1 MAASIRYEDRL
12 DGISNYLQWKV
23 RLSAVLKENKIYS
36 YVSSVVAAPAADPV
50 ALDLHEVKEARAQR
64 IILDGVKDHLIPHLA
79 EKKTAKEM
87 WDALKN
93 LFEAKNENRKMALRA
108 KLHDTKMG
116 KEESVSS
123 YLTRVAQV
131 KDELAAVGEVT
142 SDSELVRIALNG
154 FTKDWEVFVKCV
166 VGREHLPDWSRLWDD
181 FTQEE
186 IRERSQSSDQ
196 KTDRAEEN
204 IALAAKSKKKGS
216 SGRDLSKVRCY
227 CCNQLGHL
235 ASQCPERKKKKKE
248 SEGPETAAT
257 AAIEDFASK
266 FDREFSL
273 VTLVSSVGSGG
284 FGGDVRWIV
293 DSGASNHMTGIWRVF
308 PDFTEIG
315 PGRQVVNEG
324 GMARA
329 VRGVGNVRFQLEF
342 GGLLEIDG
350 VLFVPGLSVNLL
362 SVSALQDVG
371 YCVLFKREHV
381 FIYREGVDPV
391 ELQLIG
397 NRVDRLYM
405 LRGQPMMYDSAS
417 DEEREE
423 APETAVAP
431 RYQSCIPR
439 EESESLLST
448 GRRLNQVDRTDAQ
461 DEVSSGFREVA
472 RRRSSSSSSV
482 QVLRMAPG
490 SEGAPTEHSVMG
502 PDDGDGS
509 EYIPR

>member
-1 MAASIRYEDRL
+1 
-12 DGISNYLQWKV
+12 
-23 RLSAVLKENKIYS
+23 
-36 YVSSVVAAPAADPV
+36 
-50 ALDLHEVKEARAQR
+50 
-64 IILDGVKDHLIPHLA
+64 VKDHLIPHLA

-93 LFEAKNENRKMALRA
+93 LFEAKNENQKMALKA

-131 KDELAAVGEVT
+131 KDELAAVGEVI

-196 KTDRAEEN
+196 KTDRADEN
-204 IALAAKSKKKGS
+204 VALVAKSKKKGS

-235 ASQCPERKKKKKE
+235 ASHCPERKKKKKE

-257 AAIEDFASK
+257 TTIEDFASK

-284 FGGDVRWIV
+284 FRGDVRWIV

-324 GMARA
+324 SMARV
-329 VRGVGNVRFQLEF
+329 VRGVGNVIFQLEF
-342 GGLLEIDG
+342 
-350 VLFVPGLSVNLL
+350 
-362 SVSALQDVG
+362 
-371 YCVLFKREHV
+371 
-381 FIYREGVDPV
+381 EGT
-391 ELQLIG
+391 L
-397 NRVDRLYM
+397 
-405 LRGQPMMYDSAS
+405 
-417 DEEREE
+417 
-423 APETAVAP
+423 
-431 RYQSCIPR
+431 
-439 EESESLLST
+439 
-448 GRRLNQVDRTDAQ
+448 
-461 DEVSSGFREVA
+461 
-472 RRRSSSSSSV
+472 
-482 QVLRMAPG
+482 
-490 SEGAPTEHSVMG
+490 
-502 PDDGDGS
+502 GD
-509 EYIPR
+509 

>member
-23 RLSAVLKENKIYS
+23 CLSIVLKENKIYS
-36 YVSSVVAAPAADPV
+36 YVSSVVVAPTTDPI
-50 ALDLHEVKEARAQR
+50 ALDLHEVKEAKSQR
-64 IILDGVKDHLIPHLA
+64 IIPDGVKDHLIPHLA

-93 LFEAKNENRKMALRA
+93 LFEVKNENRKMALKA

-123 YLTRVAQV
+123 YLTQVAQV
-131 KDELAAVGEVT
+131 KDELAVVGEVT
-142 SDSELVRIALNG
+142 SDFELVRIALNG

-166 VGREHLPDWSRLWDD
+166 VGREHPPDWSRLWDD

-186 IRERSQSSDQ
+186 IQEISQSSDQ
-196 KTDRAEEN
+196 KTERVDEN
-204 IALAAKSKKKGS
+204 VALMEKSKKKGG
-216 SGRDLSKVRCY
+216 SGRDLSKVRCF
-227 CCNQLGHL
+227 CCNKLGHL
-235 ASQCPERKKKKKE
+235 ASQCLERKKKKKKE
-248 SEGPETAAT
+248 SEEPKTAAI

-273 VTLVSSVGSGG
+273 VTLVFSVDSGG
-284 FGGDVRWIV
+284 FGGDVRWVV

-315 PGRQVVNEG
+315 PGLQVVNEN
-324 GMARA
+324 GMARV

-342 GGLLEIDG
+342 GGLLDIDG
-350 VLFVPGLSVNLL
+350 VLFVPWLSVNLL
-362 SVSALQDVG
+362 SISALQDVG
-371 YCVLFKREHV
+371 YCVLFKRNHI
-381 FIYREGVDPV
+381 FIYREGVDLV

-405 LRGQPMMYDSAS
+405 LRGQPMMCDSAS

-423 APETAVAP
+423 AFETVVVP
-431 RYQSCIPR
+431 RY
-439 EESESLLST
+439 
-448 GRRLNQVDRTDAQ
+448 
-461 DEVSSGFREVA
+461 
-472 RRRSSSSSSV
+472 
-482 QVLRMAPG
+482 
-490 SEGAPTEHSVMG
+490 
-502 PDDGDGS
+502 
-509 EYIPR
+509 

>member
-1 MAASIRYEDRL
+1 
-12 DGISNYLQWKV
+12 
-23 RLSAVLKENKIYS
+23 LSVVLKENKIYS
-36 YVSSVVAAPAADPV
+36 YVSSVLAAPV
-50 ALDLHEVKEARAQR
+50 ALDLHEVKEAKAQR

-93 LFEAKNENRKMALRA
+93 LFEAKNENRKMALKA

-131 KDELAAVGEVT
+131 KDELAVVGEVI

-196 KTDRAEEN
+196 KTDRVDEN
-204 IALAAKSKKKGS
+204 VTLVAKSKKKGS
-216 SGRDLSKVRCY
+216 SARDLSKVRCF
-227 CCNQLGHL
+227 CCNKLGHL
-235 ASQCPERKKKKKE
+235 ASQCPERKKKE
-248 SEGPETAAT
+248 SEEPETAAI

-273 VTLVSSVGSGG
+273 VTLVSSVGSRG
-284 FGGDVRWIV
+284 FGGDVRWVV
-293 DSGASNHMTGIWRVF
+293 DSRASSHMTGIWRVF
-308 PDFTEIG
+308 LDFTEIG

-371 YCVLFKREHV
+371 YCVLFKRNHV

-397 NRVDRLYM
+397 NRVNRLYM
-405 LRGQPMMYDSAS
+405 LRGQPMMCDSAS

-423 APETAVAP
+423 ASETAVAP

-448 GRRLNQVDRTDAQ
+448 GRRLSQVDRTDAQ

-482 QVLRMAPG
+482 QVLWMAPG
-490 SEGAPTEHSVMG
+490 SEGAPTEHSMMG
-502 PDDGDGS
+502 PDDGDGN